1 MLLNLFAVRQA
12 KKLART
18 LEKELADRGV
28 TLAHGQALDT
38 LARLAGR
45 RDWKEVV
52 RSRRPEVLDQQL
64 LSVELEHIRH
74 SADNDYGEEAAL
86 LVHTGFSLRY
96 SAREEAPCDYVRVC
110 DPAGREVAYWVSDE
124 WRDDPEG
131 VMGAILGALARG
143 EPLTVTGV
151 DSRDAATTSGPVS
164 SSHRNLTAAAQAALE
179 ALCSIS
185 LNEGDTTSAAHE
197 KVRQSARTARA
208 AAQSL
213 REALRSAQPLRE
225 PRIQDVRFTDLSA
238 VVIDGNHWSVYFV
251 ESEMLGRLRDD
262 ASVPHNATDGQSDDK
277 ALRDEDEVLVRL
289 VDESDPPYITER
301 NLTVAFVRSLR
312 WAAASAC
319 FVDAKGVT
327 YDFVYAQRFIDAW
340 AQQA

>member
-18 LEKELADRGV
+18 LEKELADCGV

-110 DPAGREVAYWVSDE
+110 DPAGREIAYWVSDE

-143 EPLTVTGV
+143 EPLTLSGA
-151 DSRDAATTSGPVS
+151 DSRDAATTSGPVL

-208 AAQSL
+208 AAQGL

-238 VVIDGNHWSVYFV
+238 IVINNVGWSVYYV
-251 ESEMLGRLRDD
+251 ESEVLGRLHDETRGARDD
-262 ASVPHNATDGQSDDK
+262 VDEGEGDD
-277 ALRDEDEVLVRL
+277 EEVLVRL
-289 VDESDPPYITER
+289 AHDGNPPYITER
-301 NLTVAFVRSLR
+301 ELTLETVRGLR
-312 WAAASAC
+312 WDAAGRC
-319 FVDAKGVT
+319 FVDAKGTT
-327 YDFVYAQRFIDAW
+327 YDFIYAQRFADAW